1 MGDSDISHKGER
13 KRLVINISGY
23 RCSKLNEI
31 KKQKTAPGKPRAPL
45 QCIT

>member
-23 RCSKLNEI
+23 RC
-31 KKQKTAPGKPRAPL
+31 